1 MTPEQCHLVYHNSQ
15 QVEGSARWDRYSS
28 SDLIDQQMDGQDEG
42 SKMIY
47 NQRDHTK
54 RGGSQFGRHLKAL
67 AMKYQKRR
75 RRTRP
80 QTKPEDRPLP
90 LLYAFD
96 DPTP

>member
-28 SDLIDQQMDGQDEG
+28 SDLNDQQMDGQDEG

-80 QTKPEDRPLP
+80 QTKPKDRPLP